1 MRIVY
6 GITMALSLMM
16 LIGYLSLIR
25 KKEKW
30 LLLLFVSVAVVN
42 VGYFMLSLASS
53 VEFALVAN
61 KIAYFGS
68 IFLPTCML
76 LTIFDLSNIKYNK
89 ILPIS
94 LAIIGALMFALI
106 CTTGYLPWYYKEV
119 SLGYANGA
127 TELVKV
133 YGPLHVSYL
142 IYLVLYFATMIGA
155 IVYGVIKKKASSH
168 KHSILMAIVVFG
180 NIGVWGMEQAIDLNF
195 EFLSVSYLMSEL
207 LLLGVYWM
215 IQDLEKQILQK
226 RILQG
231 VDVTNEDK
239 ISLLLTRLPS
249 GESLTARELEILG
262 AILERKKRREIA
274 EELNISENTVKT
286 HTAHLYDKLNVS
298 GRDELNELLR
308 PGEVEEQQKVVLE
321 RQPQT
326 GYFLCKNHPHPKITP
341 NSPYMF

>member
-6 GITMALSLMM
+6 GITMALSVMM

-127 TELVKV
+127 TELIKV

-155 IVYGVIKKKASSH
+155 IVYSLIKKKASSH
-168 KHSILMAIVVFG
+168 KHSILIAIVVFG

-308 PGEVEEQQKVVLE
+308 PGEVEE
-321 RQPQT
+321 
-326 GYFLCKNHPHPKITP
+326 
-341 NSPYMF
+341 